1 MWNYQQFGTDVQL
14 RLFSHP
20 YETLPS
26 HETNRIGMAHLVDW
40 IGKRLLQ
47 LRTALVNAR
56 EFQSNEETLPL
67 PELLYHYFLTHQ
79 SVLGNVEL
87 QSLLAIHFTDSVS
100 IKLCFIS
107 KEAKWST
114 GANPTLTNV
123 ITTIDFRVTDEG
135 AIIVTTSD
143 LDAKRAISS
152 EFNHRLAD
160 IGQLLDGVAQ
170 DIEMSVND
178 HGCTQARM
186 LELLER
192 NKNRSIITG
201 LVNHQSI
208 KTPDELVELYVA
220 MIEKDFGYILQ

>member
-20 YETLPS
+20 YETLPN

-40 IGKRLLQ
+40 IGERLLQ

-56 EFQSNEETLPL
+56 EFQNNEETLPL

-100 IKLCFIS
+100 IELCFIS

-114 GANPTLTNV
+114 DTNPTLTNV
-123 ITTIDFRVTDEG
+123 ITTIDFQVTDEG
-135 AIIVTTSD
+135 TVIVTTSN

-170 DIEMSVND
+170 DIEMSVKD

-201 LVNHQSI
+201 LVNHQLI
-208 KTPDELVELYVA
+208 KTPDELVKLYCSY
-220 MIEKDFGYILQ
+220 D